1 MTLRPLKVLL
11 VINISWAFCY
21 DETDKETLTA
31 IFKKKPFKSRNV
43 NIESKFFNENCES
56 KQGFLELIITVNL
69 TQIKMTSL
77 NLRNI
82 HFFRKTSH
90 WRFSYH
96 IIVTLLSLEEQL
108 SLWSFNFPPFSW
120 QHVLLSISGVEKA
133 GPLRFNGGQI
143 LMQFL
148 T

>member
-56 KQGFLELIITVNL
+56 NQGFFGTNYYCE
-69 TQIKMTSL
+69 
-77 NLRNI
+77 
-82 HFFRKTSH
+82 
-90 WRFSYH
+90 
-96 IIVTLLSLEEQL
+96 
-108 SLWSFNFPPFSW
+108 FNTDQDDEFKS
-120 QHVLLSISGVEKA
+120 
-133 GPLRFNGGQI
+133 
-143 LMQFL
+143 
-148 T
+148 